1 MSEGTN
7 TGDAGQG
14 GAVNGSE
21 STSESTEAVSQSSTE
36 GGDLSHLSEADRA
49 YVQKLR
55 SEAASWR
62 TKYQTAKP
70 FEDKARQLEES
81 QKTEA
86 QRLAEATTA
95 AEQRAIKAEARLA
108 RIDAAREAGL
118 DLTLADRIVGETPE
132 QMLEDARVLA
142 ERFSQAGGSV
152 TRRPAV
158 NVRETVNGGAATD
171 DANLSPS
178 DLAKKVR
185 ERSSF

>member
-7 TGDAGQG
+7 TAGDAGSASE
-14 GAVNGSE
+14 GAVEGAGTVIEGSGEGNE
-21 STSESTEAVSQSSTE
+21 SSLTPEQLAAE
-36 GGDLSHLSEADRA
+36 
-49 YVQKLR
+49 LR
-55 SEAASWR
+55 KVRQEAAGWR
-62 TKYQTAKP
+62 TKYQAAKP
-70 FEDKARQLEES
+70 FEDKARELEES

-108 RIDAAREAGL
+108 RLDAAREAGL
-118 DLTLADRIVGETPE
+118 DLTLADRIVGDTPE
-132 QMLEDARVLA
+132 AMLEDAKVLA
-142 ERFSQAGGSV
+142 ERFSQAGGTV

-158 NVRETVNGGAATD
+158 NVRETVNGGAAAD
-171 DANLSPS
+171 NANLSPA